1 MLTHIWEQA
10 GPVPFSGSAFK
21 HSSMSVNVH
30 IEFRSFGCI
39 FIHHH
44 GVNDVGES
52 RNLKRTYFLEVSQ
65 EAGVLMELWIE
76 IRSSENDDHF
86 VAFSGDGFG

>member
-1 MLTHIWEQA
+1 MLTHIWEH
-10 GPVPFSGSAFK
+10 GPNPFFGSAFK
-21 HSSMSVNVH
+21 HSSTSVNVP

-44 GVNDVGES
+44 AVNDVGES

-76 IRSSENDDHF
+76 ISSLENDDHF
-86 VAFSGDGFG
+86 VAFGGDGFG